1 MDFVKGLP
9 TSDRA
14 NAIMVVVDRYSK
26 FAHFIALH
34 HPFTAST
41 VARLFLDN
49 VFRLHGMPVSID
61 RDRVFTSKF
70 WQLLFSL
77 AGAALRMSYSYHP
90 QTDGQTERV
99 NQCLETYLRCFVHAC
114 PNRWSSW
121 LSLAE
126 YWYNSSPHSALGR
139 SPFEVLYGCQPR
151 HLGLDVSKAAPVP
164 ELSQWLEEQAL
175 MQDVIQ
181 QHLLRA
187 QARTKRQA
195 DKIRSERE
203 FAVGELVHLKLQPY
217 VQSSVARRSN
227 NKLSF
232 KFFGPFRIEA
242 HVGSVAYK
250 LALPASASIHPVFHV
265 SQLKKTYGSQVVAP
279 TLPADFPEF
288 HVPERILQR
297 RWTAGPHCR
306 ETGRLR

>member
-1 MDFVKGLP
+1 M
-9 TSDRA
+9 A
-14 NAIMVVVDRYSK
+14 
-26 FAHFIALH
+26 
-34 HPFTAST
+34 
-41 VARLFLDN
+41 
-49 VFRLHGMPVSID
+49 VS
-61 RDRVFTSKF
+61 RDT
-70 WQLLFSL
+70 W
-77 AGAALRMSYSYHP
+77 A
-90 QTDGQTERV
+90 
-99 NQCLETYLRCFVHAC
+99 
-114 PNRWSSW
+114 W
-121 LSLAE
+121 
-126 YWYNSSPHSALGR
+126 
-139 SPFEVLYGCQPR
+139 
-151 HLGLDVSKAAPVP
+151 KAAPVP
-164 ELSQWLEEQAL
+164 ELSQWSEEQAL

-242 HVGSVAYK
+242 RVGSVAYK

-265 SQLKKTYGSQVVAP
+265 SQLKKTSGSQVVAP

-297 RWTAGPHCR
+297 RWTAGPHPV
-306 ETGRLR
+306 EQALIKWSQMPLELSTWELLLHLRQQFPRAPAWGHAASQEEGSVSTVRPGPSTTDPEEDARRPKRRAKPNKLYSGAEWKK